1 MLTQFA
7 PKSNFSNT
15 NCSDVAKQLLLISEM
30 YIGVIVVVWVWR
42 KIKINAL
49 LIFYTMY
56 ALKGVIFSVE

>member
-30 YIGVIVVVWVWR
+30 YIGVIVVV
-42 KIKINAL
+42 
-49 LIFYTMY
+49 
-56 ALKGVIFSVE
+56 